1 MRSKASKPKENLY
14 KASLTTK
21 LRYDSESGID
31 FPSELPTKMNAT
43 ATNKTFLSKLNPF
56 KRKISTQMKRHSL
69 APGQELDPQKYLSS
83 TRNGR
88 SSINS
93 LAKSYLTQTATGRP
107 SLFSMPCYEEEQSLL
122 ETTTIADLIR
132 ALEMVHTDANTTT
145 SSQETLQ
152 SKKHRKLGTDHLNSP
167 RKVSSLLTLF
177 PKSFDSSLTVG
188 TGMEASR
195 PPRRRLY
202 SCSNTTPAPVN
213 NFDNRG
219 KILGDNS
226 PFTRHPSLRPPPY
239 TTQNSQ
245 VSQHSPTVLKRRF
258 SVRASNLSVPPGQ
271 FHKQKRS
278 VTINDFAVTSSPPSA
293 VSFQRKLSWRP
304 SPLATTQNESLPT
317 NSGSSNSKSALWRQ
331 KFDPFVAFDKSSKKN
346 LKNLC
351 EDKLKEMDK

>member
-31 FPSELPTKMNAT
+31 FPIELPTKMNAT

-93 LAKSYLTQTATGRP
+93 LSKSYLTQTATGRP
-107 SLFSMPCYEEEQSLL
+107 SLFSIPCYEEEQSLL

-152 SKKHRKLGTDHLNSP
+152 SKKHKKLGTDHLNSP
-167 RKVSSLLTLF
+167 NKVSSLLTLF
-177 PKSFDSSLTVG
+177 PKSFDSSLTIG
-188 TGMEASR
+188 TDMEVPR

-239 TTQNSQ
+239 T
-245 VSQHSPTVLKRRF
+245 QHSPTALKRRF

-278 VTINDFAVTSSPPSA
+278 VTINDFAVTTPLPS
-293 VSFQRKLSWRP
+293 SFQRKLSWRP

-317 NSGSSNSKSALWRQ
+317 SSGSSNNKSLLWRQ
-331 KFDPFVAFDKSSKKN
+331 KFDPFVTSDKSSKKN

-351 EDKLKEMDK
+351 EDKLKEMGK

>member
-31 FPSELPTKMNAT
+31 FPKELPTKMNAT

-88 SSINS
+88 SSVNS

-107 SLFSMPCYEEEQSLL
+107 SLFSMPCYEEEQNLL

-219 KILGDNS
+219 QILGDNS

-239 TTQNSQ
+239 SPA
-245 VSQHSPTVLKRRF
+245 SSLDSPTALKRRF

-278 VTINDFAVTSSPPSA
+278 VTINDFAVTTPTSSA

-317 NSGSSNSKSALWRQ
+317 NSGGSSNSKSLLWRQ
-331 KFDPFVAFDKSSKKN
+331 KFDPFVTSVISSKKN